1 MMQNIRNG
9 EPVVFNHNCPVGRRG
24 ITMNQDEYGSFLE
37 EMVFQC
43 FTFANIELTRLP
55 KANASKSFFGKLF
68 GKSVVAPTF
77 RDNNYMSNQ
86 EICDYIVVKSRKEL
100 EIPYKEVAQA
110 YLMSERRFRPCLSSS
125 LQDNIQGHLRV

>member
-9 EPVVFNHNCPVGRRG
+9 EPVVFNHNCPAGRRG
-24 ITMNQDEYGSFLE
+24 VTMNQDEYGSFLE

-55 KANASKSFFGKLF
+55 KAKASKNFFGKLF

-77 RDNNYMSNQ
+77 RDNNFA
-86 EICDYIVVKSRKEL
+86 K
-100 EIPYKEVAQA
+100 
-110 YLMSERRFRPCLSSS
+110 RPNFLKGS
-125 LQDNIQGHLRV
+125 

>member
-9 EPVVFNHNCPVGRRG
+9 EPVVFNHNCPIGRRG
-24 ITMNQDEYGSFLE
+24 ITMNQDEYVSFLE

-43 FTFANIELTRLP
+43 FTFANIGLTRLP

-68 GKSVVAPTF
+68 GKSTVTTTF
-77 RDNNYMSNQ
+77 RDNNYMSNL

-100 EIPYKEVAQA
+100 EEVK
-110 YLMSERRFRPCLSSS
+110 SFGRRWHCL
-125 LQDNIQGHLRV
+125 IF